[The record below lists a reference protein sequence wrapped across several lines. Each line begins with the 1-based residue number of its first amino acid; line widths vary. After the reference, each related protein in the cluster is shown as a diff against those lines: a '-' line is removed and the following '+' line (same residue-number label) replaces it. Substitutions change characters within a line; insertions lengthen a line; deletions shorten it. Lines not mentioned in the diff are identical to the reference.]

1 MNNNLNSNLNRIT
14 ENDSKKILGMIS
26 ALLSVL
32 LLFGVISIHNHILS
46 IGFFITITVIIL
58 WTLRKE
64 IKYLI
69 AIMDIYSKIM
79 LLLIIIGL
87 IVIIIIYRKQILNKI
102 KEDFK
107 ENYYNLFKPGKPYP
121 GQEIKKDENEINYLI

>member
-1 MNNNLNSNLNRIT
+1 MNNNLNSNLDRIT
-14 ENDSKKILGMIS
+14 ENKSKKILGMIS
-26 ALLSVL
+26 ALSSVL

-46 IGFFITITVIIL
+46 ISFFITVMVIIS

-69 AIMDIYSKIM
+69 ATMDIYSKIM

-87 IVIIIIYRKQILNKI
+87 IVIIFIYRKPILKKI
-102 KEDFK
+102 KEDFR
-107 ENYYNLFKPGKPYP
+107 ENYYTLFELGKPYP
-121 GQEIKKDENEINYLI
+121 GQEI